1 MGEAE
6 ELRWFLLPSEAEKC
20 LAGHT
25 LPHRPSPFIPRVY
38 NTTSTVTV
46 RREEEKGEEGE
57 EEEEVVGNEAE
68 KAVVRF
74 HHPPKSIM
82 KNLIE
87 VLIYIYC

>member
-20 LAGHT
+20 LAGHSLT
-25 LPHRPSPFIPRVY
+25 HRPSPFIPRVY

-46 RREEEKGEEGE
+46 RKEEGKGE
-57 EEEEVVGNEAE
+57 EEEGKGEGNEAE

-87 VLIYIYC
+87 VLIYILLAV